1 MFSFHLTGVFVSFE
15 QPLRFGGP
23 CGIAQIRELQRLLV
37 EAIPRDRIEID
48 LSCVES
54 VDTAFV
60 QLLVAASATATRR
73 NKTFRLTR
81 VPDDVVASFQRAG
94 FAISPETG
102 RILGT

>member
-1 MFSFHLTGVFVSFE
+1 MKSD
-15 QPLRFGGP
+15 QPVCFDGR
-23 CGIAQIRELQRLLV
+23 CGIARIGELHRVLV
-37 EAIPRDRIEID
+37 EALPRERIEID
-48 LSCVES
+48 LSGVES

-73 NKTFRLTR
+73 DKAFRMTGAP
-81 VPDDVVASFQRAG
+81 VDVAASFQRAG

>member
-1 MFSFHLTGVFVSFE
+1 MKFE

-23 CGIAQIRELQRLLV
+23 CGIARIRELHRLLV
-37 EAIPRDRIEID
+37 EALPRDRIEID
-48 LSCVES
+48 LSGVES

-60 QLLVAASATATRR
+60 QLLVSASMTATRR
-73 NKTFRLTR
+73 DTAFRLTG
-81 VPDDVVASFQRAG
+81 VPDDVAASFQRAG